1 MSDRI
6 LGGACVLLAACM
18 AWAAR
23 LYVAPISYEPVGP
36 RAFPMLL
43 AALLAL
49 AGGWL
54 VLKPTAHDNG
64 LARAPLVSLGLAVL
78 AVLAYALLFEL
89 VGFTIATVLMT
100 VPMARAFGGSWKQAV
115 AAGLVLGVTFFFLFD
130 RALDVVLPTGVLR
143 FLLGG
148 H

>member
-6 LGGACVLLAACM
+6 LGAACVLLAACM

-43 AALLAL
+43 SGLLAV
-49 AGGWL
+49 AGTWL
-54 VLKPTAHDNG
+54 VFRPTAHENG
-64 LARAPLVSLGLAVL
+64 LARAPLMSLALAVL
-78 AVLAYALLFEL
+78 AVVAYALLFQM
-89 VGFTIATVLMT
+89 VGFTIATLLMT
-100 VPMARAFGGSWKQAV
+100 VPMARAFGGSWKQALV
-115 AAGLVLGVTFFFLFD
+115 AGLVLGVALFFLFD